1 MAYAKRR
8 VTNDGRVRYTA
19 VYLDPTGRDRSAGT
33 FDSKRVAERAARGAK
48 NAMVEGKWIDPTDGK
63 ITFRRYVEEQWW
75 PSRHLELHSKAAY
88 RFHDLRHAH
97 ASWALAGGAD
107 LKAVMD
113 RLGHAQI
120 TTTQRYLHTLPESDD
135 QALIAFSR
143 IRNRTGNPQTRR
155 AG

>member
-8 VTNDGRVRYTA
+8 VTMTAASATPGCTSTRLRAFGWHLRLEASGRTR
-19 VYLDPTGRDRSAGT
+19 
-33 FDSKRVAERAARGAK
+33 RARRR
-48 NAMVEGKWIDPTDGK
+48 NAMIEVKWIEPTDGK

-75 PSRHLELHSKAAY
+75 ASRHLELHSKAAY